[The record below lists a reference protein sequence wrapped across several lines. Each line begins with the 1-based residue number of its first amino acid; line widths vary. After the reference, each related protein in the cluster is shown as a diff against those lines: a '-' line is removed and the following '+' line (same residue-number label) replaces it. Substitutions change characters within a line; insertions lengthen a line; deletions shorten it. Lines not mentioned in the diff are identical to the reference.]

1 MNKIIKTF
9 VLISSLAFGQQAL
22 AAACSAEPIKG
33 TNDCWGVPDTYT
45 ITLYEMGVCND
56 ISDQSSTVPDIATSC
71 QTAYLNTSGSTVN
84 VENNVTGELSGGT
97 TTRPD
102 DNTYAYGFIK
112 VDAKVIMKHQ
122 ATFAV
127 GITGSG
133 DPNGNGTTCWT
144 NGNQSPGGETTD
156 CGTAEDANP
165 QNMNVFILSLLCGS
179 PVGNFYCRYENDAEG
194 LDNTYAWLVDANG
207 NASTNPNYSE
217 AAGDVKYLIGIAKFN
232 EPKAVNDTST
242 GMQAQYRVSRGLNVD
257 FTLPPATASNEV
269 NFNLQEFKVI
279 TTITTD

>member
-1 MNKIIKTF
+1 MNKIIKIFIF
-9 VLISSLAFGQQAL
+9 VSSLFFAQQIFAE
-22 AAACSAEPIKG
+22 ACSTEPITG
-33 TNDCWGVPDTYT
+33 TTDCWGVPDTYT

-56 ISDQSSTVPDIATSC
+56 ISEQSSTVPDLANSC
-71 QTAYLNTSGSTVN
+71 QTVYLNLTGATVDI
-84 VENNVTGELSGGT
+84 ENNVTGELSGGT
-97 TTRPD
+97 TTRPEE
-102 DNTYAYGFIK
+102 NTYAYGFIK
-112 VDAKVIMKHQ
+112 VDAKIMMKHQ
-122 ATFAV
+122 ATFADPIV
-127 GITGSG
+127 GSG
-133 DPNGNGTTCWT
+133 DPLGSGTTCWT

-156 CGTAEDANP
+156 CGSAEDADP
-165 QNMNVFILSLLCGS
+165 QTMNVFIPSLICSS

-232 EPKAVNDTST
+232 EVETVNDDST

-257 FTLPPATASNEV
+257 FTVVNGVQEV
-269 NFNLQEFKVI
+269 NFNLQEFKVV

>member
-1 MNKIIKTF
+1 MNKIIKIFIF
-9 VLISSLAFGQQAL
+9 VSSLFFAQQIFAE
-22 AAACSAEPIKG
+22 ACSAEPITG
-33 TNDCWGVPDTYT
+33 TTDCWGVPDTYT

-56 ISDQSSTVPDIATSC
+56 ISEQSSTVPDLANSC
-71 QTAYLNTSGSTVN
+71 QTVYLNLTGATVDI
-84 VENNVTGELSGGT
+84 ENNVTGELSGGT
-97 TTRPD
+97 TTRPEE
-102 DNTYAYGFIK
+102 NTYAYGFIK
-112 VDAKVIMKHQ
+112 VDAKIMMKHQ
-122 ATFAV
+122 ATFADPIV
-127 GITGSG
+127 GSG
-133 DPNGNGTTCWT
+133 DPLGSGTTCWT

-156 CGTAEDANP
+156 CGSAEDADP
-165 QNMNVFILSLLCGS
+165 QTMNVFIPSLICSS

-232 EPKAVNDTST
+232 EVETVNDDST

-257 FTLPPATASNEV
+257 FTVVNGVQEV
-269 NFNLQEFKVI
+269 NFNLQEFKVV

>member
-1 MNKIIKTF
+1 
-9 VLISSLAFGQQAL
+9 L
-22 AAACSAEPIKG
+22 AAACSAEPITG
-33 TNDCWGVPDTYT
+33 TTDCWGIPDTYT
-45 ITLYEMGVCND
+45 IKLYEMGVCND
-56 ISDQSSTVPDIATSC
+56 ISDQSSTIPDIASSC

-122 ATFAV
+122 ATFAEA
-127 GITGSG
+127 ITGSG
-133 DPNGNGTTCWT
+133 DPTSTGTTCWT
-144 NGNQSPGGETTD
+144 NGSQSPGGETTD
-156 CGTAEDANP
+156 CGTAEEADP
-165 QNMNVFILSLLCGS
+165 QDMKVYISGLGCSG
-179 PVGNFYCRYENDAEG
+179 GEQGMFYCRYENDPEG

-207 NASTNPNYSE
+207 NPSTNTYGPFGTGRYSE
-217 AAGDVKYLIGIAKFN
+217 TAGDVKYLIGIAKFN
-232 EPKAVNDTST
+232 EPKTVNDAST
-242 GMQAQYRVSRGLNVD
+242 GMQSQYRVSRGLNVD
-257 FTLPPATASNEV
+257 FTVVGGVQEV